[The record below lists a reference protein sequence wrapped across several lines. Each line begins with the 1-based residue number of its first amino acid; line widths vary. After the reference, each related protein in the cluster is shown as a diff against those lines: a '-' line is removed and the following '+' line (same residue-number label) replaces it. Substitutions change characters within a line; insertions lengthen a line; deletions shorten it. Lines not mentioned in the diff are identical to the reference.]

1 MQIINQIKVFK
12 APCVVNRTLPCLAR
26 NYAHYSPFKLKH
38 EKTLTHASQI
48 INTPILGFLTPFLG
62 CLNILIELQLLN
74 LINCIRFLR
83 EHNCSVNPLKT
94 VNIAELSLFG
104 F

>member
-12 APCVVNRTLPCLAR
+12 GTMRCESDIVILAR
-26 NYAHYSPFKLKH
+26 NYAHYSPFKH